1 MTPSPSFLSQAHQQ
15 NPIPLSSKPTEVKSA
30 IPTLPLNTN
39 GKLFSDLG
47 QISNTANRVPMN
59 QMKASTSWNFSQPQQ
74 KTHSNTNSL
83 LSFNASSTNESSDKD
98 KTVALSAQEIN
109 DFLS

>member
-1 MTPSPSFLSQAHQQ
+1 MTPSASFLLQAHQQ
-15 NPIPLSSKPTEVKSA
+15 TPSSLSSKLTEVRSS

-39 GKLFSDLG
+39 GKLFSDIG
-47 QISNTANRVPMN
+47 QMSNTANRVPMN

-83 LSFNASSTNESSDKD
+83 LSFNVSSANESSDKD